1 MRQRI
6 APRVEG
12 DYIKILAAV
21 IHIDGIV
28 HGDGR
33 AFSAPNTREPARHYR
48 FCINHAPANTL
59 HGAGYTI
66 CCVGHVVG
74 DINFSVFAHFA
85 RGRNSGFVATHI
97 NGRDIKDRGGL
108 SWFETKAAFSLFVVA
123 GECRS

>member
-33 AFSAPNTREPARHYR
+33 AFSAPNTREPARHHC
-48 FCINHAPANTL
+48 FGINDTASDALYCARH
-59 HGAGYTI
+59 TI
-66 CCVGHVVG
+66 CGVAHVVRN
-74 DINFSVFAHFA
+74 INFSVFAHFA
-85 RGRNSGFVATHI
+85 RGRNRGFVTTHI
-97 NGRDIKDRGGL
+97 NRCDIEDRGGL
-108 SWFETKAAFSLFVVA
+108 PWL
-123 GECRS
+123 